1 MRRPSRGAE
10 LLAQGLKGCRV
21 VVIAIDI
28 TQQAAQLVECC
39 GVQSPM
45 LLDAVTRA
53 RLQLIEI
60 PTRLRNPDDRRVEM
74 AALHHRLQR
83 REDLLVGEI
92 SGGAKKDQRVRVG
105 ITHVAVS
112 LRARARPAFRYARR
126 IRSASRRAIC
136 RQTPPRRAS

>member
-1 MRRPSRGAE
+1 MRRPSRRAE

-83 REDLLVGEI
+83 RESSCRRDLRWRQ
-92 SGGAKKDQRVRVG
+92 KRP
-105 ITHVAVS
+105 
-112 LRARARPAFRYARR
+112 ARPSGYH
-126 IRSASRRAIC
+126 SCC
-136 RQTPPRRAS
+136 RLLA

>member
-1 MRRPSRGAE
+1 MRRPSRRAE

-60 PTRLRNPDDRRVEM
+60 PTRLRNSDDRRVEM
-74 AALHHRLQR
+74 ATLHHRLQR
-83 REDLLVGEI
+83 REDLFVSEI
-92 SGGAKKDQRVRVG
+92 SRGAEKNQRVGVRV
-105 ITHVAVS
+105 THRSAS
-112 LRARARPAFRYARR
+112 LRPRANRPASRYARR
-126 IRSASRRAIC
+126 TRSAWRRAIC
-136 RQTPPRRAS
+136 RQTPP